1 MKSKVG
7 LWIDHKKAVI
17 VFLTGEKQE
26 IKLITS
32 HVEKQD
38 RRSVTSRHQGPFES
52 QSLAPEDHRD
62 RAFLGHLDIY
72 YNDVIAS
79 IREDAE
85 AILILG
91 PGEAKGELKKH
102 LETKNL
108 GDRIVAVDTVDEM
121 TDPQIAAKVRQ
132 YFLKYPCLQHDDAN
146 PI

>member
-26 IKLITS
+26 IKLINS
-32 HVEKQD
+32 NVQKQD
-38 RRSVTSRHQGPFES
+38 RRSATSRHEGRFES
-52 QSLAPEDHRD
+52 QSLAAEDHRD
-62 RAFLGHLDIY
+62 RAFMGHLDIY
-72 YNDVIAS
+72 YNNVIAS
-79 IREDAE
+79 IRDAE

-108 GDRIVAVDTVDEM
+108 GDRIVAVETVDEM

-132 YFLKYPCLQHDDAN
+132 YFQK
-146 PI
+146 

>member
-7 LWIDHKKAVI
+7 LWIDHKKTVI

-26 IKLITS
+26 IKLIES
-32 HVEKQD
+32 HVEKHG
-38 RRSVTSRHQGPFES
+38 RRAVGVRIGGPFES
-52 QSLAPEDHRD
+52 QSLAAGDHRD
-62 RAFLGHLDIY
+62 REFLGHLDIY
-72 YNDVIAS
+72 YNSVIAS
-79 IREDAE
+79 IRDAE

-108 GDRIVAVDTVDEM
+108 GGLVVAVETADKM

-132 YFLKYPCLQHDDAN
+132 YFLK
-146 PI
+146 

>member
-38 RRSVTSRHQGPFES
+38 RRSATSRHEGPFES
-52 QSLAPEDHRD
+52 QSLAAGDHRD

-79 IREDAE
+79 IRDAE

-91 PGEAKGELKKH
+91 PGEAKGQLKKH

-108 GDRIVAVDTVDEM
+108 GDRIVAVETVDEM
-121 TDPQIAAKVRQ
+121 TDPQIAAKIRQ
-132 YFLKYPCLQHDDAN
+132 HFQK
-146 PI
+146 